1 MQDLKWGLVTR
12 LFQAFKFKTRDS
24 EETVSKLG
32 KNRRDRNRNGL
43 EPVL

>member
-1 MQDLKWGLVTR
+1 MQYLKWGLVTR
-12 LFQAFKFKTRDS
+12 LFQAFKSKTRDS